1 MSELT
6 RAEFYEKYK
15 DVGFTFETYSKYT
28 FTFIGH
34 YEGKVVTIG
43 VGGSSDDIYYSFE
56 VAVGYEESILDLQP
70 YEGLSGEDSFYDF

>member
-6 RAEFYEKYK
+6 GAEFYEKYK
-15 DVGFTFETYSKYT
+15 EVGFTFETYSKYT

-43 VGGSSDDIYYSFE
+43 VGGQSDEIYGFE
-56 VAVGYEESILDLQP
+56 VAVGCKESILDLQP
-70 YEGLSGEDSFYDF
+70 YEGLCGEDSFYDF

>member
-34 YEGKVVTIG
+34 YEGKIVTIG
-43 VGGSSDDIYYSFE
+43 VGGSSDDIYRFE
-56 VAVGYEESILDLQP
+56 VAVGCEENILDLQP
-70 YEGLSGEDSFYDF
+70 YEGLCGEDSFYDF

>member
-15 DVGFTFETYSKYT
+15 EVGFTFKTYSKYT

-43 VGGSSDDIYYSFE
+43 VGGQSDEIYRFE
-56 VAVGYEESILDLQP
+56 VDVGCKESILDLQP
-70 YEGLSGEDSFYDF
+70 YEGLCGEDSFYDF

>member
-15 DVGFTFETYSKYT
+15 EVEFTFESYYKYT

-43 VGGSSDDIYYSFE
+43 VGGHSDEIYKFE
-56 VAVGYEESILDLQP
+56 VAVGCKESILDLQP
-70 YEGLSGEDSFYDF
+70 YEGLCGEDSFYDF